1 MKKVCTFILI
11 TLVSFVM
18 LNALENSTPSCDYS
32 LFTVNDVTHHYTE
45 ITFELDDYETEKIT
59 ENGIEF
65 TKITHPEAGYTI
77 EAGYPELPVF
87 SVSLAVPN
95 QGNVNFEI
103 VSETLTD
110 DQYMNIYPSQGI
122 TLDGSQRPFQY
133 NSQYYS
139 TGNAGETKLQ
149 PKYVLSEPGILRDFR
164 MVTFSV
170 SPFVVSPET
179 HELKVVNRVT
189 LRVITNEM
197 ISGINEITEEKPLS
211 RSFQNLYNA
220 AMVNYQEFL
229 TLERPNAVYQNRSL
243 LIVYPQNTAL
253 GIEVDFLAEW
263 KRMKGFDVT
272 VASTS
277 DTGVGSTNTSIKSYV
292 QGLYN
297 TAQNPPE
304 YFMIVGDAEGSIS
317 IGAFGQGDH
326 DYSTLDGNDI
336 LPEIFIGRISID
348 NVTEFT
354 TIASKIDLYEAHTNR
369 SVNPYDHSLL
379 VGDTSPSGL
388 SCVLSC
394 RYAKERILDYDMG
407 HTFTELY
414 DGNPSANTVN
424 STLDSGVLFFFYRG
438 YIGMSGWDSSDINGL
453 NNTNM
458 PFNAVINTCDT
469 GTITSTYSEARTEL
483 VVRKGTPSS
492 PKGAVCAIG
501 MATSGTHTQLN
512 NTLSMG
518 TMHGLYQDNMHT
530 MGEAIMRGKLLLY
543 RHFVNVSGASS
554 YIQDF
559 TEWNNL
565 IGDPSMDVWRA
576 APIEMSAN
584 FATSIPV
591 NQNYINVNV
600 LDENNAPVEGA
611 WVSITEPSLG
621 ISANVYTDNAGQA
634 VVPIENSS
642 TGTVNIVI
650 TKPDYDPII
659 STFGITNSDM
669 ITYNGMTV
677 NDVSGNNDAVVNP
690 GEQVG
695 INVVVE
701 NTSSNDKS
709 NLSATLTTNNQ
720 YVTINQGSAT
730 YPDINAGQT
739 AGSQTD
745 FTFTV
750 ADNAPHNE
758 TVNCF
763 LNVTDGTD
771 TWTSF
776 FTFDIIAG
784 HVDITSISINGT
796 QTYIDP
802 GQTADLILNLD
813 NQGTYDISNL
823 QAEIYSYNGLL
834 SVEDANGDFGTTITV
849 GSTANNNAN
858 PFSIRALPDLL
869 PGMQVEVRARFFNND
884 FEQIETF
891 VIPIGHNISQTDPTG
906 PDAGGYVIFDET
918 DVAYQQSPT
927 YNWIEI
933 NPSQAGALP
942 GTNTGM
948 ADVPS
953 DNHYPN
959 NEGSEYISFFDLPFD
974 FTFYGEAYDRIG
986 ISSRGFITFGGYET
1000 QQSTFRNYPVPDAGG
1015 PSPMIAAFWDDMN
1028 IGNGG
1033 VYYYYDQANHIYI
1046 VEWSQ
1051 CESRY
1056 NSAEETFQVI
1066 LYDPNYYNTTT
1077 GNGEFK
1083 IQWKVFNN
1091 VDGTFMA
1098 YGDQAG
1104 NYCTV
1109 GFEDHTETMGLQYT
1123 YSNQYPASAAPISN
1137 QSAIFVTGKPIL
1149 HQDANLSIGE
1159 INVHDANRTGH
1170 VDAGESA
1177 EIGIELV
1184 NSGLTEAFDVD
1195 VTLSS
1200 VSQYVTI
1207 NQAASDYED
1216 IASFSN
1222 GYNVDPLEITVSP
1235 DCPDEMVIPFD
1246 VVVSTSTRDWTFSIS
1261 IIVHKADVSMSSF
1274 MINDL
1279 AGNNDGK
1286 IDPGE
1291 NADIIINFENASL
1304 SEARNV
1310 TATLTSSN
1318 TDINITNPQQTITAI
1333 GPEMIMQRA
1342 FNLTVAN
1349 SAQAGTSAGFTLT
1362 YSVDGGDDVVSQF
1375 IISIGAAGLS
1385 EDFESGNGGFTRAGD
1400 WYYGAANVTA
1410 HSGAFLYGT
1419 GLNWNYSNNSNST
1432 LDTPDFFVGLNSQLS
1447 FWQNYNISAP
1457 YDGGNVKISVN
1468 NGPWQLLTPVG
1479 GYDGS
1484 TYASNAGIPEE
1495 PCFHGNSNG
1504 WQEVVIDLSS
1514 FEGNIVKIRWHFGA
1528 DGAGTASG
1536 WFIDD
1541 VNVTGAVLSS
1551 GRISGQIA
1559 LNGDPQNPDNDMD
1572 DVVISVGD
1580 FSANAESDGSY
1591 ELFVAPGTYNIA
1603 ATLPGFSTD
1612 GVNNIAVTSGSDLIS
1627 TNFALT
1633 YLRPAINLQRTVQDH
1648 NLTLTWDIAP
1658 EVDRVS
1664 FLYYRLYRKYL
1675 SGQFELVDST
1685 LVSETWSENIE
1696 FNTLYEYYVVAEYD
1710 MGLSL
1715 PTDILTVNYDPLNG
1729 NGDNDI
1735 PKFAQLQQ
1743 NYPNPFNPETNI
1755 AFSLPEKSQVEIVVY
1770 NVKGE
1775 KVKTLVK
1782 ESMDAGNHHVTW
1794 YGKNDQNRSVGSG
1807 VYFYKIKTADF
1818 TDVKKAILLK

>member
-18 LNALENSTPSCDYS
+18 LNALESTTPASDNS
-32 LFTVNDVTHHYTE
+32 LFRVNDVTHHYTE
-45 ITFELDDYETEKIT
+45 ITFELDNYETEKIT

-65 TKITHPEAGYTI
+65 TKITHPNAGYTI
-77 EAGYPELPVF
+77 DAGYPELPVF
-87 SVSLAVPN
+87 SVSMAVPN
-95 QGNVNFEI
+95 QGHVSYEI

-133 NSQYYS
+133 NSQYYR
-139 TGNAGETKLQ
+139 TGNAGEVKLQ
-149 PKYVLSEPGILRDFR
+149 SKYVLGEPGILRDFR
-164 MVTFSV
+164 MATFSV

-179 HELKVVNRVT
+179 HELKVVRRVT
-189 LRVITNEM
+189 FRVITNEM
-197 ISGINEITEEKPLS
+197 ISGTNEITEERPLS
-211 RSFQNLYNA
+211 RSFQNFYNA

-229 TLERPNAVYQNRSL
+229 TLERPNAEYQNRSL
-243 LIVYPQNTAL
+243 LIVYPQNPTL
-253 GIEVDFLAEW
+253 GIEVDYLAEW
-263 KRMKGFDVT
+263 KRMKGFNVT
-272 VASTS
+272 VVNTG
-277 DTGVGSTNTSIKSYV
+277 DTGVGSTNSSIKNYV

-304 YFMIVGDAEGSIS
+304 YLMIVGDAEGSIS

-326 DYSTLDGNDI
+326 GYTTLAGNDI
-336 LPEIFIGRISID
+336 LPEVFVGRMSID

-354 TIASKIDLYEAHTNR
+354 TIASKIDLYECTTSR
-369 SVNPYDHSLL
+369 SVNPYDHTLL

-388 SCVLSC
+388 SCVLTC
-394 RYAKERILDYDMG
+394 RYTKERILDYDPG

-414 DGNPSANTVN
+414 DGNPSENAVDAA
-424 STLDSGVLFFFYRG
+424 LDAGVLFFFYRG
-438 YIGMSGWDSSDINGL
+438 YIGMSNWDSSNINGL

-530 MGEAIMRGKLLLY
+530 MGEAIMRGKLMLY
-543 RHFVNVSGASS
+543 THFVNVSGATS

-576 APIEMSAN
+576 APIGMTAN
-584 FATSIPV
+584 YDSSIPE
-591 NQNYINVNV
+591 NQNHINVNV
-600 LDENNAPVEGA
+600 LDENNNPIEGA
-611 WVSITEPSLG
+611 WVSITNSTLG
-621 ISANVYTDNAGQA
+621 ISENVYTDNAGQA
-634 VVPIENSS
+634 VVPIENSG

-650 TKPDYDPII
+650 TKPDYEPIVN
-659 STFGITNSDM
+659 TFQITNSDM
-669 ITYNGMTV
+669 VAYNGMTV
-677 NDVSGNNDAVVNP
+677 NDVSGNNDAVINP

-701 NTSSNDKS
+701 NTSSSDKS

-720 YVTINQGSAT
+720 YVTINQSSVT
-730 YPDINAGQT
+730 YSDINAGQT
-739 AGSQTD
+739 SGSQSD

-750 ADNAPHNE
+750 AADAPHNE
-758 TVNCF
+758 TVDCF

-784 HVDITSISINGT
+784 HVDITNIALNGT
-796 QTYIDP
+796 QSYIDP
-802 GQTADLILNLD
+802 GQTADLILTLD

-834 SVEDANGDFGTTITV
+834 SVEDADGDFGTSIPI
-849 GSTANNNAN
+849 GSTGSNTAN
-858 PFSIRALPDLL
+858 PFTVRALPDLL
-869 PGMQVEVRARFFNND
+869 PGMQVEVRVRFFNND

-891 VIPIGHNISQTDPTG
+891 IIPIGHNISQSDPTG
-906 PDAGGYVIFDET
+906 PDAGGYVIFDESDT
-918 DVAYQQSPT
+918 AYQQAPT
-927 YNWIEI
+927 YDWVEI
-933 NPSQAGALP
+933 DPSQPGALP
-942 GTNTGM
+942 GTNTGI
-948 ADVPS
+948 V
-953 DNHYPN
+953 DNQDHNPN
-959 NEGSEYISFFDLPFD
+959 NEGLEFIEFFDLPFD
-974 FTFYGEAYDRIG
+974 FTFYGETYDRVG
-986 ISSRGFITFGGYET
+986 ICSRGFITFGGYET
-1000 QQSTFRNYPVPDAGG
+1000 QQSTFRNYPMPDAGG

-1028 IGNGG
+1028 TANGG
-1033 VYYYYDQANHIYI
+1033 IYYYYDAVNHRYI
-1046 VEWSQ
+1046 VEWSE
-1051 CESRY
+1051 CASRY
-1056 NSAEETFQVI
+1056 NNAEETFQII

-1123 YSNQYPASAAPISN
+1123 YCNQYPASAAPITN

-1149 HQDANLSIGE
+1149 HQDANISVGQVQ
-1159 INVHDANRTGH
+1159 VHDADRTGH
-1170 VDAGESA
+1170 VDAGETA
-1177 EIGIELV
+1177 QIGIELV
-1184 NSGLTEAFDVD
+1184 NSGLTQANDVSL
-1195 VTLSS
+1195 TLSS

-1207 NQAASDYED
+1207 NQATSEYED
-1216 IASFSN
+1216 IPSFDN
-1222 GYNVDPLEITVSP
+1222 GYNVDPFEITVSP

-1246 VVVSTSTRDWTFSIS
+1246 VNVSTSTRDWTFSIS

-1274 MINDL
+1274 MINDI

-1304 SEARNV
+1304 STARNV

-1318 TDINITNPQQTITAI
+1318 TDINILNPQQTITTI

-1342 FNLTVAN
+1342 FNLSVSN
-1349 SAQAGTSAGFTLT
+1349 GAQTGTSAGFTLT

-1375 IISIGAAGLS
+1375 MISIGAAGLS
-1385 EDFESGNGGFTRAGD
+1385 EDFESGNGGFTRTGD
-1400 WYYGAANVTA
+1400 WYYGAANVSA

-1484 TYASNAGIPEE
+1484 TYASNAGIPQE

-1504 WQEVVIDLSS
+1504 WSEVVIDLSS

-1528 DGAGTASG
+1528 DGAGTAAG

-1551 GRISGQIA
+1551 GKISGQVTLVDA
-1559 LNGDPQNPDNDMD
+1559 PQNPDNDMD

-1591 ELFVAPGTYNIA
+1591 ELYVAPGNYDIVTS
-1603 ATLPGFSTD
+1603 LPGFSID
-1612 GVNNIAVTSGSDLIS
+1612 EFNNVQVISGSNLAS
-1627 TNFALT
+1627 TNFSLT
-1633 YLRPAINLQRTVQDH
+1633 YLRPVFNLQRDVTDH
-1648 NLTLTWDIAP
+1648 NLTLTWARVPD
-1658 EVDRVS
+1658 VDRLS

-1675 SGQFELVDST
+1675 SGEFELVDST
-1685 LVSETWSENIE
+1685 LVNETWSETIE

-1715 PTDILTVNYDPLNG
+1715 PSDILTVNYDPTTA

-1755 AFSLPEKSQVEIVVY
+1755 AFSLPQKSQVEIVVY

-1782 ESMDAGNHHVTW
+1782 ESMDAGNHQVTW
-1794 YGKNDQNRSVGSG
+1794 YGKNDQNKSVGSG
-1807 VYFYKIKTADF
+1807 VYFYKIRTSDF